1 MSSFASQKMGAVK
14 AVVTGKEHAKG
25 TRSDQAI
32 LVGSRFEL
40 CINYSSFILSCSLIL
55 DSGLLYISALHG
67 VFYRRI
73 HSLNCRYFLKSKER
87 GY

>member
-14 AVVTGKEHAKG
+14 AVKEHAKG

-40 CINYSSFILSCSLIL
+40 CCINYSSFSCSFTRLQFIVYLCAAWCIL
-55 DSGLLYISALHG
+55 C
-67 VFYRRI
+67 I